1 MTLQAL
7 KNETNGKTKAQLSEW
22 VGRRLSLPG
31 HFDVPVVLEDVRTL
45 AAPDSAG
52 YECRVRLP
60 DGALE
65 EAIISSEEAAAAVA
79 SGDHPREVAAAQP
92 ADPEEMRL
100 LIESARIRL
109 AYTFDRHFAV
119 SLSGIRTLP
128 HQIDAV
134 YRRMLPQPRLRFL
147 LADDPGAGKTIMAGL
162 LIKELKLREAVERC
176 LILVP
181 APLTIQWQD
190 ELLRFFNETFQVV
203 HSANDQQQFLNLWE
217 RETQIVSSIDYAK
230 RDEVRERVWR
240 QHWDLVIIDEAHK
253 CSARTKYS
261 TGRGDGIERTKRY
274 QLAERLSEHCDHLL
288 LLTAT
293 PHHGDDDRFAH
304 FIRLIDRDL
313 FPEPHRVGEEAAHVR
328 RDVLQLGQDCPWSLR
343 RLKEDLKDLHG
354 RRLFADRH
362 VHTVSFALSEQ
373 EYAVYKA
380 VTAYINEFLPQT
392 TGRRK
397 NSVALVRTV
406 FQRRLASS
414 TRAIHESLIRRRTR
428 LRELVDELDNL
439 PPAQRARRLAQ
450 ASGQVAD
457 VEQDEDD
464 LDDASRDC
472 LIDET
477 TAALALGQ
485 LRAEVAALRDLATSV
500 GRLREGGLDS
510 KLVALRECL
519 ERTEF
524 DELKDGR
531 GKLLIFTEH
540 RDTLNHLRSHLES
553 WGYSTCEIHG
563 GMNPHER
570 KQAQEDFRTS
580 RQICV
585 ATEAAG
591 EGINLQFCHLMVNYD
606 LPWNPTRLEQR
617 LGRIHRIGQS
627 RDVYAFNFVATSS
640 QDGQPVIEGRILE
653 RLLSKL
659 NRMRDALGDRVFDVV
674 GEVLSL
680 NKVNLP
686 EMLREVAYEPRRLDD
701 YLDAI
706 ERIDPKQLDLYE
718 DATGIALA
726 RAHVD
731 FSSFARANL
740 ETEERRLM
748 PRYVESHFL
757 NAARAVGLRTEP
769 RADGLW
775 RIEHVR
781 AELRSERLAAVRRHG
796 KPEASYRKL
805 TFYKEHLEQDR
816 HLDAV
821 LVGPGHPLYAAV
833 DERLQDSLGE
843 RLAGQ
848 TAVYVDPHGKS
859 PYRLHFYE
867 IPVQGQNT
875 KGEATTI
882 HSELVAVREEG
893 GEDIAVADR
902 FSTVPP
908 DALIDLPAHP
918 SPSVTL
924 PGIDQGLVGDYVK
937 ATIQM
942 QRRRDAQAER
952 GHYAEVAR
960 DYLEKSFAARA
971 RASQDRVMGLR
982 AREPKEP
989 EVTLARQRAEQDL
1002 ADLQRTQEERLAGIE
1017 RLRIARHGPVR
1028 HIASCLVLPPDTD
1041 TERALVFREEP
1052 DPALTQRVEVAAED
1066 VVVAYEEAQGREC
1079 ERVGHQKIGFDV
1091 RSLAPPDPQTGYRDP
1106 VTGVRRIEVKGRQRG
1121 QPVRLTTNEWY
1132 KAQQLADTYWLY
1144 VVWDPLDNPDPT
1156 PLMIQNPAKHLDYAK
1171 KEVVAARYY
1180 DLPARAVEQ
1189 AAFDQETV
1197 DQAEVCGRPDDM
1209 DHG

>member
-1 MTLQAL
+1 MLREGTAGSGAGARSGAMA
-7 KNETNGKTKAQLSEW
+7 EPHFAAQI
-22 VGRRLSLPG
+22 GRRVSLPG
-31 HFDVPVVLEDVRTL
+31 HFEAPVILEDVRPL
-45 AAPDSAG
+45 GADGSAG

-65 EAIISSEEAAAAVA
+65 EAVVSPEEAAAVFAA
-79 SGDHPREVAAAQP
+79 GQGAQETAAARP
-92 ADPEEMRL
+92 ADPEKLRL

-109 AYTFDRHFAV
+109 AYAHDRQFAV

-128 HQIDAV
+128 HQIEAV
-134 YRRMLPQPRLRFL
+134 YRKMLPQPRLRFL

-190 ELLRFFNETFQVV
+190 ELLRFFGEPFQIV
-203 HSANDQQQFLNLWE
+203 HSANDRQQLLNLWE
-217 RETQIVSSIDYAK
+217 REAQVVSSIDYAK
-230 RDEVRERVWR
+230 QDGVREQVWR
-240 QHWDLVIIDEAHK
+240 QRWDLVIIDEAHK
-253 CSARTKYS
+253 CSAYTKRS
-261 TGRGDGIERTKRY
+261 AGRGDEVERTKRY
-274 QLAERLSEHCDHLL
+274 QLAERLSEQCDNLL

-304 FIRLIDRDL
+304 FIRLVDRDL
-313 FPEPHRVGEEAAHVR
+313 FPEPHRFGEAAGRLR
-328 RDVLQLGQDCPWSLR
+328 REVLRLGEDCPWSLR

-354 RRLFADRH
+354 RRLFPDRH
-362 VHTVSFALSEQ
+362 VHTVSFDLGAE

-380 VTAYINEFLPQT
+380 VTAYINEFLPQAS
-392 TGRRK
+392 GRRR

-428 LRELVDELDNL
+428 LGALVEELDRL
-439 PPAQRARRLAQ
+439 PPARRAKRLAQ
-450 ASGQVAD
+450 LSGRVAD
-457 VEQDEDD
+457 AEQDEDD
-464 LDDASRDC
+464 LDEAARDS

-477 TAALALGQ
+477 TAALELDR
-485 LRAEVAALRDLATSV
+485 LRAEVAALGDLAARV
-500 GRLREGGLDS
+500 GRMREDGRDS

-519 ERTEF
+519 ERAEF
-524 DELKDGR
+524 EELKDGR
-531 GKLLIFTEH
+531 GKLLVFTEH
-540 RDTLNHLRSHLES
+540 RDTLNHLRDHLES
-553 WGYSTCEIHG
+553 WGWSTCEIHG
-563 GMNPHER
+563 GMNPRDR

-640 QDGQPVIEGRILE
+640 EDGQPVIEGRILE

-659 NRMRDALGDRVFDVV
+659 DRMRDALGDRVFDVV

-680 NKVNLP
+680 NGVNLP
-686 EMLREVAYEPRRLDD
+686 EMLREAAYEPGRLDD
-701 YLDAI
+701 CLDAI
-706 ERIDPKQLDLYE
+706 ERIDPKQLELYE

-740 ETEERRLM
+740 EAEERRLM

-757 NAARAVGLRTEP
+757 DAARAVGLRTEE

-781 AELRSERLAAVRRHG
+781 ADLRSERLAAVRRLG
-796 KPEASYRKL
+796 KPEAGYRKL

-821 LVGPGHPLYAAV
+821 LLGPGHPLYGAV
-833 DERLQDSLGE
+833 DERLRELLGDAE
-843 RLAGQ
+843 GR
-848 TAVYVDPHGKS
+848 TAVYVDPLGEA
-859 PYRLHFYE
+859 PWRLHFYE
-867 IPVQGQNT
+867 ISVLGQT
-875 KGEATTI
+875 AGGETTTI
-882 HSELVAVREEG
+882 HAELVAVREEV
-893 GEDIAVADR
+893 GEGVAAGR
-902 FSTVPP
+902 YNVVPA

-918 SPSVTL
+918 DPPAAL
-924 PGIDQGLVGDYVK
+924 PETDRGPVDDHVK
-937 ATIQM
+937 ATVQM
-942 QRRRDAQAER
+942 ERRREAQVER
-952 GHYAEVAR
+952 GRYADVAR
-960 DYLEKSFAARA
+960 DYLEKSFAARI
-971 RASQDRVMGLR
+971 RASQDRVMALR

-1002 ADLQRTQEERLAGIE
+1002 EDLERARKERLAGVE
-1017 RLRIARHGPVR
+1017 RLRIARHGPAR
-1028 HIASCLVLPPDTD
+1028 HVASCLVLPPDADTD
-1041 TERALVFREEP
+1041 RFAELVGDA
-1052 DPALTQRVEVAAED
+1052 DPASKRRVELAAED
-1066 VVVAYEEAQGREC
+1066 VVIAWEEAQGREC
-1079 ERVGHQKIGFDV
+1079 ERVGDQKIGFDV

-1106 VTGVRRIEVKGRQRG
+1106 VTGVRRIEVKGRKRG
-1121 QPVRLTTNEWY
+1121 QPIRLTTNEWY
-1132 KAQQLADTYWLY
+1132 KARQLGDTYWLY
-1144 VVWDPLDNPDPT
+1144 VVWDPLDDPDPV
-1156 PLMIQNPAKHLDYAK
+1156 PLMIRNPAGHLDYAK

-1180 DLPARAVEQ
+1180 DLPAEAVEQ
-1189 AAFDQETV
+1189 AAREQERG
-1197 DQAEVCGRPDDM
+1197 QG
-1209 DHG
+1209 